1 MATAQTIAPE
11 QAHHYLWWFPGSPV
25 RIHLALGVVQE
36 LKNRLFNP
44 EAELGHPEEGLLFGE
59 IRNGATA
66 ILDFEPATP
75 ESVRSLAE
83 MLPSER
89 KGSLVG
95 YYRTES
101 SEAFKLN
108 AQDHLLAK
116 EHFARPYNV
125 FLLVHRNSFGPP
137 TATFFFHDSNC
148 RMVDFAFMEFPFDPS
163 LLASEQDGRMRRTQQ
178 AQPIAVVPTQPLA
191 TSPIVSESF
200 RVKPGS
206 RLKTLLWTCSLAS
219 ALALGVSLNSS
230 SLRERYSNVWHTV
243 ANTVSKIPGTYSA
256 AKAAPHPFLSLR
268 AIRQTGFLAL
278 TWDRDSSLI
287 TAATSGVLS
296 IRDGGSTR
304 VISCDAAQLRDGSL
318 LYVPETD
325 QISMQLIV
333 TTPTRTYMES
343 VTVILP
349 KAGEPRPVPPP
360 PKAPAGP
367 AATLRTHPGRATA
380 LAKAVPASQA
390 SPDSKD
396 HAALLA
402 AIPIIEEPTPPVP
415 EPATYK
421 PAEAIVK
428 VQPKV
433 PAELQPLLDRKMTVE
448 VNVMIDK
455 TGRVIQAEA
464 IPPRNLD
471 HSLLNASMLWKFR
484 PALRNN
490 RPVSSES
497 ILEFVLEP

>member
-1 MATAQTIAPE
+1 MATAQTVAPA

-25 RIHLALGVVQE
+25 RVRLALGVVQE

-44 EAELGHPEEGLLFGE
+44 EAGSGHPQEGLLFGE

-75 ESVRSLAE
+75 ESVRSLVE

-116 EHFARPYNV
+116 EHFARPYMV
-125 FLLVHRNSFGPP
+125 FLLVHRNHFGPP
-137 TATFFFHDSNC
+137 TATFFFHDSHC

-178 AQPIAVVPTQPLA
+178 AQPIAVVPMQPPP
-191 TSPIVSESF
+191 TSPIFAEPF
-200 RVKPGS
+200 HAKPGS

-219 ALALGVSLNSS
+219 ALALGVSLNSG
-230 SLRERYSNVWHTV
+230 SLRERYSNVWQTV
-243 ANTVSKIPGTYSA
+243 ANTLSKIPATYSA
-256 AKAAPHPFLSLR
+256 AKAAPRPFLSLR

-296 IRDGGSTR
+296 IRDGDSTR

-325 QISMQLIV
+325 QISMQLTV

-349 KAGEPRPVPPP
+349 KAGGPRPARRQPY
-360 PKAPAGP
+360 GP
-367 AATLRTHPGRATA
+367 TRGGQQLSSRQSRFRRP
-380 LAKAVPASQA
+380 L
-390 SPDSKD
+390 PDSKD

-402 AIPIIEEPTPPVP
+402 AVPIIEEPTPPVP

-421 PAEAIVK
+421 PAQAIVK

-433 PAELQPLLDRKMTVE
+433 PAAVGSKDDRGGQCY
-448 VNVMIDK
+448 D
-455 TGRVIQAEA
+455 
-464 IPPRNLD
+464 
-471 HSLLNASMLWKFR
+471 
-484 PALRNN
+484 
-490 RPVSSES
+490 
-497 ILEFVLEP
+497 